1 MNIENNVT
9 ELKYFSYDLSD
20 DYCKNKK
27 APPKGG
33 VARLFLNTCFKCRV
47 CIRNQM
53 LQTTC

>member
-27 APPKGG
+27 R
-33 VARLFLNTCFKCRV
+33 RLEATHGRCHY
-47 CIRNQM
+47 
-53 LQTTC
+53 

>member
-1 MNIENNVT
+1 MNIDNNVT